1 MNIFFHRFYLKPKI
15 KLNHLS
21 SIEVREGVFLK
32 SEQAAGVGYTEYFPH
47 PELGD
52 LGVNNFLES
61 FKQQK
66 HESQKKALYFL
77 KPEWSRLETNPSFF
91 NHQLFREGEK
101 LESGTIK
108 YKIKD
113 KSDCL
118 LNLPSGIQ
126 SIRLDANGLF
136 NMNSW
141 IQFEKKIPPQHWKL
155 IDYIEDPLS
164 DEEWQNIKL
173 PTARDFVKGT
183 PFEVNIYKPYR
194 EFFPV
199 NSKRVIFSG
208 NMGHGLSNYQAYLE
222 LLGKGNLKDH
232 HGLLTPDLYENSFDI
247 FTGSFRDGFR
257 PEMNSLKKYFE
268 ELKDKTWTPL

>member
-1 MNIFFHRFYLKPKI
+1 MKIFFHRFYLKPKI

-21 SIEVREGVFLK
+21 SVEVREGVFLK
-32 SEQAAGVGYTEYFPH
+32 SEQSGGVGYTEYFPH

-52 LGVNNFLES
+52 LSVNNFLES
-61 FKQQK
+61 FMQQK

-91 NHQLFREGEK
+91 NHQLYREGET

-108 YKIKD
+108 YKIKNEND
-113 KSDCL
+113 FL
-118 LNLPSGIQ
+118 QNLPSGIQ
-126 SIRLDANGLF
+126 SLRLDANGLF

-141 IQFEKKIPPQHWKL
+141 TQFEKNIPPKNRML

-164 DEEWQNIKL
+164 DEDWHNINL
-173 PTARDFVKGT
+173 PRARDFIQGT